1 MLRNLSKKLAEKFPL
16 VRIPCVNGALSGILE
31 LEAISVGG
39 QQVQQKDVN
48 RRKSQREKLKQN

>member
-1 MLRNLSKKLAEKFPL
+1 MLRNLSKKLGEKFPL

-31 LEAISVGG
+31 LEAIQVDG

-48 RRKSQREKLKQN
+48 RRKSQKGKN